1 LAYSYGAVYNY
12 TTFDNASY
20 HDSSNKGFG
29 LDNSTID
36 IIQADYKSLQDL
48 IKKTQSSSSDVSI
61 GSVIEQ
67 FIASNSLTTD
77 RIRYLYNQ
85 ATARIAIRYGD
96 DLDNISVLNYDSGD
110 ELWGQTRNIPGG
122 FYEIFSSF
130 ATDLTPNVTLN
141 AVVYS
146 ISSYM
151 NTTSGDQMVNVSAWV
166 TGYDNVTNTWYYN
179 DPRSYFAKGV
189 VVAVP
194 LTVLKNNSITFE
206 PALTE
211 SKTAAIKK
219 VPVGSVN
226 KILLQWDDPWW
237 NPTNDLIYNM
247 ASSGPWS
254 SFINWEKASENG
266 MLICTLVGE
275 KARELEGEDDEA
287 VIDEIMTILTVM
299 YGQMIPYPNNYLVTR
314 WGSVPYIGGAFS
326 YYGVGVT
333 DDDISALQETHNSNI
348 FFAGEHTSEFW
359 LGSVQGAWESG
370 SRASGEFVT
379 FPVWALVEI
388 IVVSAIVLIATIA
401 TIIFLKMR
409 PNDSI

>member
-1 LAYSYGAVYNY
+1 MK
-12 TTFDNASY
+12 F
-20 HDSSNKGFG
+20 
-29 LDNSTID
+29 
-36 IIQADYKSLQDL
+36 
-48 IKKTQSSSSDVSI
+48 
-61 GSVIEQ
+61 
-67 FIASNSLTTD
+67 
-77 RIRYLYNQ
+77 
-85 ATARIAIRYGD
+85 
-96 DLDNISVLNYDSGD
+96 
-110 ELWGQTRNIPGG
+110 
-122 FYEIFSSF
+122 FSSF

-348 FFAGEHTSEFW
+348 FFCRRTYLRVLARISTRSMGKWITSFW
-359 LGSVQGAWESG
+359 RICDIPSLG
-370 SRASGEFVT
+370 
-379 FPVWALVEI
+379 PC
-388 IVVSAIVLIATIA
+388 
-401 TIIFLKMR
+401 
-409 PNDSI
+409 